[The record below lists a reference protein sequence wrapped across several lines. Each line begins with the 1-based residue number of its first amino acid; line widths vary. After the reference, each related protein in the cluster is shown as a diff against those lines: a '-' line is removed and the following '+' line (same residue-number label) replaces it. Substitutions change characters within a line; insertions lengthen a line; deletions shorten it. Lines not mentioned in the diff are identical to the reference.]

1 MSDSLCSVCSG
12 PRFLCGGCPLGAPRG
27 LAAPERPQCGC
38 DDSKALAAELAVV
51 KAERDYLLRFADP
64 KEVRAMQV
72 ELAAEHE

>member
-1 MSDSLCSVCSG
+1 VNSSFDSNN
-12 PRFLCGGCPLGAPRG
+12 PTAPMPGYGR
-27 LAAPERPQCGC
+27 AAASPERPPCNC
-38 DDSKALAAELAVV
+38 DESKALAAELAIV